1 MDQIMALNKPDPI
14 APAPAKPG
22 GRRKP
27 RHDPGLPSM
36 DEIKAADA
44 GDGGRLDT
52 AMEEE
57 MHDLKVKMRKCD
69 RLSKLR
75 KRGRNLSKEQ
85 QALLL
90 SKEKMKRRLDELK
103 KLTKEKRR

>member
-75 KRGRNLSKEQ
+75 KRGRNLTKEQ
-85 QALLL
+85 QDSLVHK
-90 SKEKMKRRLDELK
+90 SKYQRRIEELRRL
-103 KLTKEKRR
+103 